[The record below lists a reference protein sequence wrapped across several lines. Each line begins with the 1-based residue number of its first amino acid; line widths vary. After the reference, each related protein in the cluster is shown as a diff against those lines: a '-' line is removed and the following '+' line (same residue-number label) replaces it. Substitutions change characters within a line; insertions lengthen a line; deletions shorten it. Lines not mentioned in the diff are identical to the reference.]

1 MLFLVMTKAAH
12 EICLCGHREDLHST
26 MRIAGRRPCYSLGC
40 PCVLYRRT
48 LTTQHIADYAKKED
62 KK

>member
-1 MLFLVMTKAAH
+1 
-12 EICLCGHREDLHST
+12 

-48 LTTQHIADYAKKED
+48 LTRSHVRDYRVGVDQIIEALKKGD